1 MDGDE
6 KMLEINQVKKE
17 YRDVL
22 QTITAVAVDHLM
34 IQTGEQVALV
44 GPSGSGKTTLL
55 HLISGLLTPTAGE
68 IKFNDIV
75 LSSMPETW
83 RDTWRAKAVGY
94 VFQKLNLLPSL
105 TVLDNLLV
113 AMSFAN
119 VIPKKEQRQWAS
131 QLLDQVGLSD
141 KLGKFPY
148 QLSMGEQQRVA
159 AARAVINKP
168 SLILAD
174 EPTASLDQDN
184 GLLVLDMLRQFAKE
198 SGSIL
203 VVSTHDRQIMNQFE
217 RICSLRKQS
226 EEVIGSAT
234 SNRLA

>member
-6 KMLEINQVKKE
+6 KMLEIIQVRKE

-34 IQTGEQVALV
+34 IQSGEQVALV

-75 LSSMPETW
+75 ISSMPETW

-113 AMSFAN
+113 AMSFAK

-131 QLLDQVGLSD
+131 QLLDQVRLSD
-141 KLGKFPY
+141 KLGKFPH

-184 GLLVLDMLRQFAKE
+184 GVLVLDMLRQFAKE

-203 VVSTHDRQIMNQFE
+203 VISTHDRQIMNQFE

-234 SNRLA
+234 SNRMA

>member
-1 MDGDE
+1 MDGVE

-34 IQTGEQVALV
+34 IQTGEQVAVV

-75 LSSMPETW
+75 ISSMPETW

-131 QLLDQVGLSD
+131 QLLDQVRLSN
-141 KLGKFPY
+141 KLAKFPH

-184 GLLVLDMLRQFAKE
+184 GVLVLDMLRQFAKE

-203 VVSTHDRQIMNQFE
+203 VISTHDRQIMNQFE

-234 SNRLA
+234 SNRMA

>member
-1 MDGDE
+1 MNGDE
-6 KMLEINQVKKE
+6 KMLEINQVRKE

-55 HLISGLLTPTAGE
+55 HLISGLLTPTVGE

-119 VIPKKEQRQWAS
+119 VIPKKDQRQWAS

>member
-1 MDGDE
+1 
-6 KMLEINQVKKE
+6 
-17 YRDVL
+17 
-22 QTITAVAVDHLM
+22 
-34 IQTGEQVALV
+34 
-44 GPSGSGKTTLL
+44 
-55 HLISGLLTPTAGE
+55 
-68 IKFNDIV
+68 
-75 LSSMPETW
+75 
-83 RDTWRAKAVGY
+83 
-94 VFQKLNLLPSL
+94 
-105 TVLDNLLV
+105 LDNLLV

-119 VIPKKEQRQWAS
+119 VIPKKEQRQWAI
-131 QLLDQVGLSD
+131 QLLDQVGVSD
-141 KLGKFPY
+141 KLGKFPH

-198 SGSIL
+198 SGSTL
-203 VVSTHDRQIMNQFE
+203 VVSTHDRQIINQFE
-217 RICSLRKQS
+217 RICSLRKQP

>member
-94 VFQKLNLLPSL
+94 VFQKLNLLSSL

-131 QLLDQVGLSD
+131 QLLGQVGLTD

-184 GLLVLDMLRQFAKE
+184 GLLVLDMLRQFANE

-226 EEVIGSAT
+226 EEVIRSAT